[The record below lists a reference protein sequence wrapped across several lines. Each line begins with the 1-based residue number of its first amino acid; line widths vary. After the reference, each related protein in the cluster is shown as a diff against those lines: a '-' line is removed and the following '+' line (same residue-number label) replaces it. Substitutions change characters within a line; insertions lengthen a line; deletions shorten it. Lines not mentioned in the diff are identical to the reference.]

1 MNTIF
6 YHKPASKA
14 LSEFDVHESLNL
26 ILRTQSLISRFVN
39 LVSTKL
45 HVALD
50 KLHITKYMFEV
61 FTSVHIFTG
70 FEFGMQ

>member
-26 ILRTQSLISRFVN
+26 ILRNTIPDQQICKFGFN
-39 LVSTKL
+39 ETTCSTR
-45 HVALD
+45 
-50 KLHITKYMFEV
+50 
-61 FTSVHIFTG
+61 
-70 FEFGMQ
+70 